1 MQDKQRLE
9 HIIDHL
15 NELSGNEQVL
25 LWRGLGA
32 QLLQAGNSL
41 DKMIAGQPDLEM
53 AIYSLLAEA
62 LMHRPPRD

>member
-32 QLLQAGNSL
+32 QLLQAGNAL
-41 DKMIAGQPDLEM
+41 DKMIAGQPDLEE
-53 AIYSLLAEA
+53 AVYSLLVEA
-62 LMHRPPRD
+62 VMHRPPRD